1 MLEIMVLLKINFIN
15 DYTNKGLKMK
25 TYKELKEFINDLEL
39 ELNSFN
45 NAYHIY
51 PSNDFLSAS
60 VKEYENLLK
69 YYERIKYKFEC
80 KFKYSIAW
88 CCKYKKQYDFK
99 KYLKHNE
106 NSLKPYHLNKELI
119 HI

>member
-1 MLEIMVLLKINFIN
+1 
-15 DYTNKGLKMK
+15 MK
-25 TYKELKEFINDLEL
+25 TYKQLKEFINEL
-39 ELNSFN
+39 ESDLNR
-45 NAYHIY
+45 YYKYDI
-51 PSNDFLSAS
+51 NDFLINAII
-60 VKEYENLLK
+60 KENENLLK

-80 KFKYSIAW
+80 KFKYSLAW
-88 CCKYKKQYDFK
+88 CCKYKKQYDFE